1 MKNDFD
7 SLLRSIF
14 PGQTGS
20 GNVSEEEKARIRRRM
35 EALERQTAQSIT
47 NTQQEILRQTTQFQ
61 EEHRRDHG
69 TEHSGE
75 GHRRETVPQ
84 GDPGGPCEAG
94 VPRL

>member
-61 EEHRRDHG
+61 EEHRRA
-69 TEHSGE
+69 
-75 GHRRETVPQ
+75 ETIDTVIKDTQ
-84 GDPGGPCEAG
+84 TQLDELNIACTKVEEETAE
-94 VPRL
+94 